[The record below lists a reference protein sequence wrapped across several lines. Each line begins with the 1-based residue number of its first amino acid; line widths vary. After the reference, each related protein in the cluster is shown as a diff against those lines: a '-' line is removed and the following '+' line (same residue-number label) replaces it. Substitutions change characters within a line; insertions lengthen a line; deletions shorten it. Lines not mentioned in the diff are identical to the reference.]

1 MEYASPLKRA
11 ELVRRYKRFLA
22 DVRLGDGTTATAHCP
37 NPGSMMGLAEP
48 GTDVWLSE
56 SDDPKRKLPLGL
68 ELVRANG
75 VLVGVHTGRGNAIV
89 AEALSRRL
97 VPELAAYTEVRREAK
112 MGASS
117 RVDFLLQGACL
128 PTCHLEVKSVTL
140 RRGGTDPGMAE
151 FPDAVTARGAKHLGE
166 LARIAADGGRAAI
179 LYLVQRGDCDRF
191 GLAGDIDP
199 AYARAAAAARDAG
212 VGVLCYAC
220 DVSPAGIRLARA
232 LPAQ

>member
-1 MEYASPLKRA
+1 MEYASPLLRA

-97 VPELAAYTEVRREAK
+97 IPELAAYGQVRR
-112 MGASS
+112 
-117 RVDFLLQGACL
+117 
-128 PTCHLEVKSVTL
+128 
-140 RRGGTDPGMAE
+140 
-151 FPDAVTARGAKHLGE
+151 
-166 LARIAADGGRAAI
+166 
-179 LYLVQRGDCDRF
+179 
-191 GLAGDIDP
+191 
-199 AYARAAAAARDAG
+199 
-212 VGVLCYAC
+212 
-220 DVSPAGIRLARA
+220 
-232 LPAQ
+232 

>member
-1 MEYASPLKRA
+1 MEYASPLLRA

-191 GLAGDIDP
+191 GLAADIDP

-212 VGVLCYAC
+212 VAVLCYAC

>member
-1 MEYASPLKRA
+1 MEFPLPLLRA
-11 ELVRRYKRFLA
+11 ELVNRYKRFFA
-22 DVRLGDGTTATAHCP
+22 DVRLGGGVVATAHCP
-37 NPGSMMGLAEP
+37 NPGSMMGLAEA
-48 GTDVWLSE
+48 GAEVWLSE
-56 SDDPKRKLPLGL
+56 TDDPKRKLRLGL
-68 ELVRANG
+68 ELVRADG
-75 VLVGVHTGRGNAIV
+75 ALVGVHTGRGNAIV
-89 AEALSRRL
+89 AEALAQRRI
-97 VPELAAYTEVRREAK
+97 PELAAYTEVRREVK
-112 MGASS
+112 MGAAS
-117 RVDFLLQGACL
+117 RVDFLLQGAGL

-140 RRGGTDPGMAE
+140 RRGGAGPGMAE

-191 GLAGDIDP
+191 GLAADIDP

-232 LPAQ
+232 LPMQ

>member
-1 MEYASPLKRA
+1 MEFSKPLVRA

-22 DVRLGDGTTATAHCP
+22 DVRLEDGTAATAHCP

-48 GTDVWLSE
+48 GTEVWLSE
-56 SDDPKRKLPLGL
+56 SSGPKRKLPLGL
-68 ELVRANG
+68 ELVRADG
-75 VLVGVHTGRGNAIV
+75 VFIGIHTGRGNGIV
-89 AEALSRRL
+89 AEALAAGQI
-97 VPELAAYTEVRREAK
+97 PELAAYTKVRREAK

-117 RVDFLLQGACL
+117 RVDFLLRGSGL

-140 RRGGTDPGMAE
+140 RRGGTNPGMAE

-166 LARIAADGGRAAI
+166 LARIAGGGGRAAV
-179 LYLVQRGDCDRF
+179 LYLVQRGDCGRF
-191 GLAGDIDP
+191 RLAADIDP
-199 AYARAAAAARDAG
+199 AYAKAAAAAKDAG
-212 VGVLCYAC
+212 VAVLCYAC